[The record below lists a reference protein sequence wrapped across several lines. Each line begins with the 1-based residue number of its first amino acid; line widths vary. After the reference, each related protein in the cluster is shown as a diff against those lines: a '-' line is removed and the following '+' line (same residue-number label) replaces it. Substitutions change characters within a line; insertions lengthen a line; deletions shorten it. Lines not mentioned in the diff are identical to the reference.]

1 MTEYNFVMLII
12 SIVMIIFFVIA
23 WLVTEEKRRNNAV
36 NKYATA
42 NPQLSNDMINKII
55 RVGMS
60 EEQVIDSWGQPSR
73 RTFRQLQTKTKTTLY
88 FGRGGSRVY
97 LDDGYVTGWHTPK

>member
-12 SIVMIIFFVIA
+12 SIVMIIIFVVA
-23 WLVTEEKRRNNAV
+23 WLLTEEKRRNDAV
-36 NKYATA
+36 TIYATA
-42 NPQLSNDMINKII
+42 NPQLRNDMINKMI

-88 FGRGGSRVY
+88 FSRGGSRVY
-97 LDDGYVTGWHTPK
+97 LDDG